1 MNTLVT
7 LLASCLHNAVESN
20 EILGEGHY
28 ERVFLYALSWSVG
41 GLLGIEDRKVFDR
54 KLRQLSDNMP
64 ESDGQDGIF
73 EFLVNEENTQWEHW
87 SGHVPTWEYPADV
100 ESPKFASLV
109 IPTMDSV
116 RLEAL
121 LRLVFVENGATLLV
135 RKGANS
141 EGGKQ
146 TCA

>member
-1 MNTLVT
+1 MNTLLT
-7 LLASCLHNAVESN
+7 LLASCLHHTVEAN
-20 EILGEGHY
+20 EFLSEGHY
-28 ERVFLYALSWSVG
+28 ERIFLYALAWSVG
-41 GLLGIEDRKVFDR
+41 GLLGIDDRKLFDR

-64 ESDGQDGIF
+64 ESDGTDGVY

-87 SGHVPTWEYPADV
+87 SGHVPSWEYPADV
-100 ESPKFASLV
+100 ETPKFASLV

-135 RKGANS
+135 R
-141 EGGKQ
+141 GK
-146 TCA
+146 